1 MSRKLTLTVLGVVAL
16 ALILVSGVSV
26 AGTPLATRP
35 NSTPLPPT
43 PDWEEE
49 RKALEEIKRRMAPTA
64 IKISEITRGS
74 VIHLGEREI
83 QLPDD
88 AYVEMVGHVDCPVGI
103 PCPRGSLLVG
113 IRRGNSFI
121 SVERKTGEVVHIEY
135 APGEEHIFDFLL
147 EVLP

>member
-1 MSRKLTLTVLGVVAL
+1 MPKKLSFAVVGIVAL

-26 AGTPLATRP
+26 AGTPPTTRP
-35 NSTPLPPT
+35 NSTPVPPT

-49 RKALEEIKRRMAPTA
+49 RKALEAIKRRITPMP
-64 IKISEITRGS
+64 IKISEVTRGS
-74 VIHLGEREI
+74 VIHPGGREV

-88 AYVEMVGHVDCPVGI
+88 AYIEGLAVVDCPVGV
-103 PCPRGSLLVG
+103 PCPDSPLLG
-113 IRRGNSFI
+113 IRRGNSFA
-121 SVERKTGEVVHIEY
+121 SVEQKTGKIVHIEY